1 MRHASFFLLP
11 VCLALVFSGCRED
24 EEIKVYRVA
33 RDAASP
39 SPAATAPA
47 GTMSAQ
53 PTATPSMAAQTGP
66 APAGWEAQPLSQMRA
81 ASFLVKGD
89 GGALADVSL
98 VVFGGDGGG
107 DLQNV
112 NRWRGQLG
120 LPSVDEAGLIQT
132 AEKQPTARGEAR
144 VFDLTGQPEANDPEK
159 DGRILTAILPTE
171 GKTLF
176 FKMRG
181 NTELVGA
188 QKANFLQWVEAMGG
202 ASGQ

>member
-11 VCLALVFSGCRED
+11 VCLALALSGCRED

-33 RDAASP
+33 RDAADP
-39 SPAATAPA
+39 SPAAAAAASP
-47 GTMSAQ
+47 MSA
-53 PTATPSMAAQTGP
+53 PPAATPPMAAQAGP

-89 GGALADVSL
+89 GGTVADVSL

-120 LPSVDEAGLIQT
+120 LPPVDEAGLAET
-132 AEKQPTARGEAR
+132 AEKHGTARGEAR
-144 VFDLTGQPEANDPEK
+144 VFDLTGQPEVNDPEK
-159 DGRILTAILPTE
+159 DGRILTAILPAE

-202 ASGQ
+202 AGGQ